1 MRRHEAHPCIKTH
14 IRRCV
19 TFYSP
24 LSFLDLLLVS
34 PTDWPAMDAI
44 KSILSPFGMNTGAI
58 QDTLVGPEL
67 RRRMSI
73 LTFLGSLR
81 NW

>member
-1 MRRHEAHPCIKTH
+1 
-14 IRRCV
+14 
-19 TFYSP
+19 
-24 LSFLDLLLVS
+24 
-34 PTDWPAMDAI
+34 MDAI